1 MEKGRD
7 ASVQPTREFSLV
19 PSKRGDS
26 VMPDTDM
33 TFGDVD
39 LGLDFGDYNDFN
51 DMPNDLPVLAR
62 SRRESE
68 LSRQPGLD

>member
-1 MEKGRD
+1 M
-7 ASVQPTREFSLV
+7 V

-51 DMPNDLPVLAR
+51 DMPNALPVLAR

-68 LSRQPGLD
+68 LNRK